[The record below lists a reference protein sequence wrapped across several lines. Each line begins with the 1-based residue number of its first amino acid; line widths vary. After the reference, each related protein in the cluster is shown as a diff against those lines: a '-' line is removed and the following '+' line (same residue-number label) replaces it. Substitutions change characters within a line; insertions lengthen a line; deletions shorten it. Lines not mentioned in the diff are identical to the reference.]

1 MGEFLIEAHQ
11 IPAAIA
17 EFTKA
22 VQIDPASPNAH
33 DDLGVAL
40 FQLGDDEKAIE
51 QFNDAIR
58 IDPSYAGARRNLDLT
73 LAHMKTKK
81 IAQSR

>member
-1 MGEFLIEAHQ
+1 MHQ
-11 IPAAIA
+11 FPAAA
-17 EFTKA
+17 EEFTQA
-22 VQIDPASPNAH
+22 VRLDPASPNAH

-58 IDPSYAGARRNLDLT
+58 IDPTYAGARRNLDLT
-73 LAHMKTKK
+73 QAHMKNVKVAPAGK
-81 IAQSR
+81 